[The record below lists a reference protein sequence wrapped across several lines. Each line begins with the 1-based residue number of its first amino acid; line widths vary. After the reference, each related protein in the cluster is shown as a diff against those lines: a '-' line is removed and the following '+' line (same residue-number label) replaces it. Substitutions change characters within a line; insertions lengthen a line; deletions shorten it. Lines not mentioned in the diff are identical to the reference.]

1 MMPSFGQVVSEIFY
15 KGKLLHAKHSDKL
28 PHLIFHNLGG
38 KMRPNGTSKYSR
50 EDSKKCIVILE
61 RYQGKIPPLTYQ
73 VLTFYE
79 AQCRHVKHLRGNINV
94 CCIDSFQGQEADII
108 ILLLSVRKCS
118 LSKFMLS
125 SGRICV
131 GISRARIDLHIVGNW
146 GTMVPSDI
154 WRDILKGFKKVN

>member
-1 MMPSFGQVVSEIFY
+1 MKPM
-15 KGKLLHAKHSDKL
+15 GK
-28 PHLIFHNLGG
+28 
-38 KMRPNGTSKYSR
+38 SKYSR
-50 EDSKKCIVILE
+50 EDSKKAIEILE
-61 RYQGKIPPLTYQ
+61 GYQGKFPPLTYQ

-79 AQCRHVKHLRGNINV
+79 AQCRDLKQLRGNIDV

-108 ILLLSVRKCS
+108 ILLLSARKCS

-131 GISRARIDLHIVGNW
+131 GISRARMDMHIVGNW
-146 GTMVPSDI
+146 GTMVSSDI